1 MSRTPQPALINE
13 TFVDLLVPEGEN
25 PIGQPIS
32 KHVHEREELTKGTI
46 IGIVKDF
53 KKYSMTDQVAPYEYS
68 FMILH
73 KIISQL

>member
-32 KHVHEREELTKGTI
+32 KYVHEREELTKGTI

-53 KKYSMTDQVAPYEYS
+53 KSTP
-68 FMILH
+68 
-73 KIISQL
+73 